1 VKRVITRPMSLAAA
15 VAVLVA
21 LVATAPAHCSGI
33 IFGVRPGQMTQSAYI
48 GTKMGSLVPMVG
60 LDFLALSV
68 SAEDT
73 DMSASIYIPHA
84 GVRVYLGSQN
94 AVGSVRPYL
103 EGSFMYSIASV
114 DLGGLGAIEKTIEDV
129 LTFWGFN
136 AIFGAEYSFSER
148 FGVSGEYGLRYIKDT
163 AKISIDAGDIITT
176 PVETKLDAAFK
187 SSYVAVGLNFH
198 F

>member
-1 VKRVITRPMSLAAA
+1 MCLAAA

-21 LVATAPAHCSGI
+21 LVAAVPAQCSGI
-33 IFGVRPGQMTQSAYI
+33 LFGVRPGQMTQSAYI

-60 LDFLALSV
+60 LDFIALSV
-68 SAEDT
+68 SADT
-73 DMSASIYIPHA
+73 ADISAAIYIPHA
-84 GVRVYLGSQN
+84 GVRMYLGSPA
-94 AVGSVRPYL
+94 AVGGVRPYL
-103 EGSFMYSIASV
+103 EASFMYSIASV
-114 DLGGLGAIEKTIEDV
+114 DLGGLGALEETVKNV

-163 AKISIDAGDIITT
+163 AKIDTGDLVDVPKT
-176 PVETKLDAAFK
+176 ELKAAFK
-187 SSYVAVGLNFH
+187 ASYVGVGLNFH

>member
-1 VKRVITRPMSLAAA
+1 MCLAAA

-21 LVATAPAHCSGI
+21 LVAAVPAQCSGI
-33 IFGVRPGQMTQSAYI
+33 LFGVRPGQMTQSAYI
-48 GTKMGSLVPMVG
+48 GTKVGSLVPMVG

-68 SAEDT
+68 SVDT
-73 DMSASIYIPHA
+73 TDISAAVYIPHA
-84 GVRVYLGSQN
+84 GVRMYLGSPA
-94 AVGSVRPYL
+94 AVGGVRPYL
-103 EGSFMYSIASV
+103 EASVMYSIASV
-114 DLGGLGAIEKTIEDV
+114 DLGGLGALEETVKNV

-163 AKISIDAGDIITT
+163 AKIDTGDLADVPKT
-176 PVETKLDAAFK
+176 ELKAAFK
-187 SSYVAVGLNFH
+187 ASYVGVGLNFH